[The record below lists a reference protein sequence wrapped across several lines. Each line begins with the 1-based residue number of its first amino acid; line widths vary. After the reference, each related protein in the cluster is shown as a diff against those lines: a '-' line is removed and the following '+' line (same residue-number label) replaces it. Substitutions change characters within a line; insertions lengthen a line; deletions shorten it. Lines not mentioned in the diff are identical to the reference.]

1 VAVTKADWDQAGM
14 EGLAFFGKMSASIS
28 HEIKNYL
35 AIINEKAG
43 LCGDLFLMA
52 DKGQPL
58 DTEMI
63 KESAQN
69 IVQQVKRADGVVK
82 NLNRLAHSI
91 DEPWCD
97 LDLNET
103 VELLVT
109 LCHRF
114 AASNKVN
121 IEMSLP
127 LSAVHVESSPFFLM
141 DMLFYYLDQALS
153 QSKGGEVQVLLKD
166 DGGSAEISIVG
177 SGDAVVHST
186 EAVRAAIPVLQERLG
201 IDVNFEGKEGKVVI
215 RVPKTFG

>member
-1 VAVTKADWDQAGM
+1 MAKVDWDESGL

-52 DKGQPL
+52 DKGRPL

-63 KESAQN
+63 RELAQN

-82 NLNRLAHSI
+82 KLNRLAHSI
-91 DEPWCD
+91 DEPLCD

-103 VELLVT
+103 VELLVA

-114 AASNKVN
+114 AASNRVN

-127 LSAVHVESSPFFLM
+127 SSAVHVESSPFFLM
-141 DMLFYYLDQALS
+141 DMMFYYMDQAMS
-153 QSKGGEVQVLLKD
+153 HSKNGEVKVFLKD
-166 DGGSAEISIVG
+166 DGDVAEVSIVG
-177 SGDAVVHST
+177 SGEGADHST
-186 EAVRAAIPVLQERLG
+186 EAVPAAIPALQDKLG
-201 IDVNFEGKEGKVVI
+201 INVAAEGHAGGVVI
-215 RVPKTFG
+215 RVPKTLD